1 MVSNIRDLGVIQTE
15 LEELIREFKS
25 DIDFARPL
33 RGQLDSYAIVE
44 LVERIEIEFAV
55 KIVYSDFTAGFLS
68 SLEQSVTILQQA
80 QGKK

>member
-1 MVSNIRDLGVIQTE
+1 MVPNLSDSGFIQKE

-44 LVERIEIEFAV
+44 LVEKIEMKFAV

-68 SLEQSVTILQQA
+68 SLEQSVQILQQA
-80 QGKK
+80 QDKK